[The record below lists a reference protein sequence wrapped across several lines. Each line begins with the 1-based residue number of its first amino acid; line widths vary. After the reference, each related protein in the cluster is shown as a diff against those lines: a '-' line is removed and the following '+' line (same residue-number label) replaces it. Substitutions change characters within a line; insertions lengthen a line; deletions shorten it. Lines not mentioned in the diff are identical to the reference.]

1 MRVLVISPHP
11 DDETLGCGGTLL
23 KHADRGDELY
33 WVIVTGMSV
42 EAGFEMERV
51 KRRDAEITAVSKAY
65 GFRESIKLGFP
76 AAGLD
81 MVPRAG
87 LIRRLSEAFSAV
99 KPEAIYLPHP
109 GDIHSDHRAA
119 SEAALSAAKAFRC
132 PWIKKISA
140 FETLSETEFAPP
152 LAGRA
157 FLPNSFSEVTGSL
170 ERKMEIMETYAGETA
185 EHPFP
190 RSRDG
195 IRALAALR
203 GATAGVKYAE
213 AFMVL
218 KEVW

>member
-23 KHADRGDELY
+23 KHAARDDELF
-33 WVIVTGMSV
+33 WLIVTGMSA

-51 KRRDAEITAVSKAY
+51 KRREEEIAAVSKAY
-65 GFRESIKLGFP
+65 GFREVIRPGFP

-81 MVPRAG
+81 TVPRAG

-99 KPEAIYLPHP
+99 KPEAIYIPHP

-132 PWIKKISA
+132 PWIRRIAA

-152 LAGRA
+152 LVGRA
-157 FLPNSFSEVTGSL
+157 FLPNSFSDVTGGL
-170 ERKMEIMETYAGETA
+170 ERKIEIMGIYAGEMA

-213 AFMVL
+213 AFVIL
-218 KEVW
+218 KEIW

>member
-23 KHADRGDELY
+23 KHADRGDELF
-33 WVIVTGMSV
+33 WIIVTSMST
-42 EAGFEMERV
+42 EAGFEIERV
-51 KRRDAEITAVSKAY
+51 KRRDEELIAVSKAY
-65 GFRESIKLGFP
+65 GFREVIKLGFP

-81 MVPRAG
+81 TVPKAG
-87 LIRRLSEAFSAV
+87 LIKRLSEAFSV
-99 KPEAIYLPHP
+99 LKPETIYLPHP

-132 PWIKKISA
+132 PWIRRISA
-140 FETLSETEFAPP
+140 YETLSETEFAPP
-152 LAGRA
+152 FASRA
-157 FLPNSFSEVTGSL
+157 FLPNSFSDITGSL
-170 ERKMEIMETYAGETA
+170 ERKIEIMETYAGETG

-190 RSRDG
+190 RSRDS

-213 AFMVL
+213 AFMAL
-218 KEVW
+218 KEIW